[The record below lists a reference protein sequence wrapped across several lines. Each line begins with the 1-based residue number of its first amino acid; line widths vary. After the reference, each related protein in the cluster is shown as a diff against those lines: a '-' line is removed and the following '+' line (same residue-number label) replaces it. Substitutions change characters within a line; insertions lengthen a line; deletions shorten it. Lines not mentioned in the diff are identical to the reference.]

1 MILLIG
7 GAYQGKL
14 AYAKENFHL
23 SEIDIYTCHEDHS
36 SIDFSKRCI
45 DRLEEFTL
53 ACVRNQICSV
63 EYFREHREAW
73 ADHLLI
79 CQDIFC
85 GVVPLGAEM
94 RAWRNETGRLC
105 QYLSHEAK
113 RVSRIFCGLE
123 QRLK

>member
-14 AYAKENFHL
+14 EYAKTNFRL
-23 SEIDIYTCHEDHS
+23 SETDIYTCCDDRAM
-36 SIDFSKRCI
+36 IDFSKRCI
-45 DRLEEFTL
+45 NRLEEFTL
-53 ACVRNQICSV
+53 ACVRNQINSV
-63 EYFREHREAW
+63 NYIREHREEW
-73 ADHLLI
+73 DNHILI

-94 RAWRNETGRLC
+94 RAWRNETGHLC
-105 QYLSHEAK
+105 QYLSREAK
-113 RVSRIFCGLE
+113 QVSRIFCGLE